1 MKRTAGVL
9 SVASLVVL
17 AGQAAGQT
25 CVFPPIGPD
34 VIVGVLHDISNSSSD
49 TVAGVSYDSFSL
61 GTTSCNLG
69 NVPVQWYNDG
79 DVSPSQPDI
88 ANKHPAIAQAAYRY
102 TFSG

>member
-34 VIVGVLHDISNSSSD
+34 VIVGVRNPYVEPI
-49 TVAGVSYDSFSL
+49 DSQTLQQKLDMMRWYSE
-61 GTTSCNLG
+61 
-69 NVPVQWYNDG
+69 NVL
-79 DVSPSQPDI
+79 SK
-88 ANKHPAIAQAAYRY
+88 A
-102 TFSG
+102 